1 MSDKPL
7 AGKTALV
14 TGASRGI
21 GRAIAL
27 RLAADGARIAAHGT
41 KGAQETVKAIMAAGG
56 TGLSLAADL
65 ATLAGVDYLAA
76 AFGTEAG
83 QPAPDILVN
92 NAGVLA
98 HPDDTLTRQ
107 TEDKFDRL
115 MAINVK
121 APFFLVQRF
130 LAGLPKDGRI
140 VNISSRLSQVAM
152 ADQIVYSATKAAINS
167 FTKSLARE
175 LGPRGI
181 TVNAVGP
188 GLIETDMA
196 APRLAVPETR
206 AYFTAMSPLKRI
218 GQPDDVADVV
228 AFVASPAARWVTGAY
243 IEASGGASL

>member
-1 MSDKPL
+1 VTDKPL
-7 AGKTALV
+7 TGKTALV

-41 KGAQETVKAIMAAGG
+41 KGAPETMTAIARVGG
-56 TGLSLAADL
+56 QAVSLAGDL
-65 ATLAGVDYLAA
+65 ATLAGVDQLAA
-76 AFGTEAG
+76 GFRKEAG
-83 QPAPDILVN
+83 RPAPDILVN
-92 NAGVLA
+92 NAGIMA
-98 HPDDTLTRQ
+98 APDDTLARQ
-107 TEDKFDRL
+107 TEDRFDRL

-130 LAGLPKDGRI
+130 LADLPRDGRI
-140 VNISSRLSQVAM
+140 VNISSRLSQIAFP
-152 ADQIVYSATKAAINS
+152 DQIVYSATKTAINS
-167 FTKSLARE
+167 LTKSLARE

-196 APRLAVPETR
+196 AARLAVPETR

-228 AFVASPAARWVTGAY
+228 AFLASPAGRWVTGAY
-243 IEASGGASL
+243 IEASGGAGL